1 MRTRKINE
9 FLTSQNNQTINFNK
23 DIVVTDLNGNSRI
36 IVKCYCTI
44 INGKSISYHM
54 TVEDEEIFEGNKE
67 AIQVEI
73 AKFKEEA
80 VDLATR
86 NNVPII

>member
-1 MRTRKINE
+1 MRTTRINE

-23 DIVVTDLNGNSRI
+23 DIVVNDLEGNSRV

-44 INGKSISYHM
+44 INGRSISYYM
-54 TVEDEEIFEGNKE
+54 TVEDEEIFENNKE

-73 AKFKEEA
+73 TKFKEEA
-80 VDLATR
+80 VDLATK

>member
-1 MRTRKINE
+1 MSTNKINQ

-23 DIVVTDLNGNSRI
+23 DIILNDLEGNGRI

-44 INGKSISYHM
+44 ISGKSISYYM
-54 TVEDEEIFEGNKE
+54 TVEDEDIFETNKE
-67 AIQVEI
+67 IIQTEI
-73 AKFKEEA
+73 SKFKNEA
-80 VDLATR
+80 IDLATK

>member
-1 MRTRKINE
+1 MRTTRINE
-9 FLTSQNNQTINFNK
+9 YLTSQSNQTINFNK
-23 DIVVTDLNGNSRI
+23 DIVVSDLDGNSRI

-44 INGKSISYHM
+44 ISGKSISYYM
-54 TVEDEEIFEGNKE
+54 TVEDEEIFEGSRE

-80 VDLATR
+80 VELATK
-86 NNVPII
+86 NDVPII